1 VTSQE
6 MSTLIEPLTA
16 SLAGLVAA
24 ICMTLVEIP
33 FWRKWGMEGVAEWQ
47 VNSAIV
53 WVMIR
58 KFTRRRVVTSMSVAM
73 HLFHGAVLGLLFL
86 VLLDLSQTES
96 VLPMVLV
103 YALVYTVLLWIVSPY
118 LTRNLFASVGGFR
131 ITRQGLTVSFLG
143 HIIYGVFLGF
153 LVGIFV

>member
-1 VTSQE
+1 

-16 SLAGLVAA
+16 SLAGLVAG
-24 ICMTLVEIP
+24 IFMTLVEIP

-47 VNSAIV
+47 VNSVIV

-86 VLLDLSQTES
+86 VLLDLSQTAS

-103 YALVYTVLLWIVSPY
+103 YALLLWIISPY

-153 LVGIFV
+153 LVG

>member
-1 VTSQE
+1 
-6 MSTLIEPLTA
+6 MSTLVELLPG
-16 SLAGLVAA
+16 SLAGLIAA
-24 ICMTLVEIP
+24 ICMTLFEIP
-33 FWRKWGMEGVAEWQ
+33 FWRRWGMEGVAEWQ
-47 VNSAIV
+47 VNFVIV

-58 KFTRRRVVTSMSVAM
+58 KFTGRRVVTSMSVAM

-86 VLLDLSQTES
+86 VLLDLLQRAN
-96 VLPMVLV
+96 VLPTVIV

-131 ITRQGLTVSFLG
+131 ITGQGLTVSFLG
-143 HIIYGVFLGF
+143 HIIYGVLLGF